1 MRPCP
6 RIHALLVTVPFLLLA
21 SIASATG
28 PPMQLVGLLNPLPN
42 ANALYSSVVVDT
54 DRHVAYMSAA
64 FTSQGVAVI
73 DIHDP
78 ANPALANVLG
88 NPPPNDANNQTSPSD
103 VDLVGR
109 YLLVSYRPAFG
120 LAAFKGVSVYDIS
133 GDPYHPIHLRDI
145 PFSDCG
151 LESSQLDPEVET
163 GRPYAY
169 CNAHCLLDP
178 RVFVVN
184 ILTGSILGSFVGPE
198 PFGCPPFPCAEE
210 NAPHEAMVQRHPR
223 SGRVLDYVG
232 YWDSGLRIID
242 VTDPAHPT
250 EVGAFDYGPGTP
262 YRNAHGAV
270 VTPSANWVYVGDEL
284 AFDDR
289 GGIHLFD
296 ASSCDGTIHCTPTQV
311 GFWQALGQGVQA
323 PPENAFVQFL
333 AFDVHNLTPL
343 GENGLLVAN
352 YDLGIR
358 LLDVTDKSNPEEIS
372 FYLPNNVGGETPGG
386 PPFVTGRR
394 TYVAVRGND
403 GLIYASDLN
412 LGFFVV
418 RLNPQTVLPAGAFG
432 HGAAPPP
439 DGGRVAVSV
448 STGGGEPVI
457 TFATRMAGKSTLAIY
472 DVSGR
477 RVATV
482 DGGVRPAGPQHLV
495 WNARTMEGARAASG
509 IYFARLVTPDG
520 GRTVKLLRLAE

>member
-1 MRPCP
+1 
-6 RIHALLVTVPFLLLA
+6 
-21 SIASATG
+21 
-28 PPMQLVGLLNPLPN
+28 MQFVGSLNPI
-42 ANALYSSVVVDT
+42 AGFALYSAVVVDT
-54 DRHVAYMSAA
+54 DRHVAYMGAA

-78 ANPALANVLG
+78 AHPVLANILG

-109 YLLVSYRPAFG
+109 YLLVSYHPAFG
-120 LAAFKGVSVYDIS
+120 LAAFAGVSVYDIS
-133 GDPYHPIHLRDI
+133 GDPYHPTHLRDI
-145 PFSDCG
+145 PMSSCG
-151 LESSQLDPEVET
+151 LESSQLDPEVES

-169 CNAHCLLDP
+169 CNSHCLFDP
-178 RVFVVN
+178 AVYIAN
-184 ILTGSILGSFVGPE
+184 ILTGAIVGSFVGPE

-223 SGRVLDYVG
+223 SGKVLDYVG

-242 VTDPAHPT
+242 VTNPAHPT
-250 EVGAFDYGPGTP
+250 EVGSFDYGPGTP

-296 ASSCDGTIHCTPTQV
+296 ASTCDGTVHCTPTQV
-311 GFWQALGQGVQA
+311 GFWHATGATNA
-323 PPENAFVQFL
+323 PPENAFVRFL
-333 AFDVHNLTPL
+333 AYDVHNMMPL

-358 LLDVTDKSNPEEIS
+358 LLDVTNKTNPQEIS
-372 FYLPNNVGGETPGG
+372 FYLPNNVGGETQGG
-386 PPFVTGRR
+386 PPFVSGRR
-394 TYVAVRGND
+394 TYAALRGKD

-418 RLNPQTVLPAGAFG
+418 RLNSQTVLPAGAFARTG
-432 HGAAPPP
+432 SQRPG
-439 DGGRVAVSV
+439 DGVTDVSV
-448 STGGGEPVI
+448 SLGSDV
-457 TFATRMAGKSTLAIY
+457 TFATRTDGRSTLAVY

-482 DGGVRPAGPQHLV
+482 DGGRRPAGAQRLA
-495 WNARTMEGARAASG
+495 WNARMKGGARVASG
-509 IYFARLVTPDG
+509 VYFARLTTPDG
-520 GRTVKLLRLAE
+520 ERTLKLVRLAE